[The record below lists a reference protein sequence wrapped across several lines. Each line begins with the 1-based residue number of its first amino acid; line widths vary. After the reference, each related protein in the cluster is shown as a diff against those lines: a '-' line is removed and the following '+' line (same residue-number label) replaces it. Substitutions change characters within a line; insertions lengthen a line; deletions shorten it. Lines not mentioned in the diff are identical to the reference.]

1 MSQAEW
7 NAARAKLQSGPDYV
21 MVRRSAQAG
30 QFAGDKKGGQDGIAI
45 NWFEINKLDLPAA
58 TGGKAYD
65 DTVIKKDLA
74 DLQDEVDVLQDQV
87 DAIVVP
93 DTSSLATKKELT
105 DAVKVLQDQIDAIK
119 NSGGGGDSFDPTEL
133 IADIDALAKD
143 LNDLEDAVDVDTA
156 AIAKNT
162 EDVKNN
168 STAIANNASQARVAI
183 KQNIDD
189 IAANAAAITDLENN
203 KVELAAGQSM
213 LTIWRGSTAEYDDLT
228 TDPDTLYIVTP

>member
-119 NSGGGGDSFDPTEL
+119 AGGGGGDGFDPTEL

-143 LNDLEDAVDVDTA
+143 LSDLEDAVDVDTA

-162 EDVKNN
+162 ADVKNLWTVN
-168 STAIANNASQARVAI
+168 GDRKNETT
-183 KQNIDD
+183 
-189 IAANAAAITDLENN
+189 ANAAAITDLENN

-213 LTIWRGSTAEYDDLT
+213 LTIWRGSTSEYDAIT
-228 TDPDTLYIVTP
+228 HDPNTLYIVTP

>member
-7 NAARAKLQSGPDYV
+7 NAARAKLQSSPDYI

-45 NWFEINKLDLPAA
+45 NWFEINKLDLPA
-58 TGGKAYD
+58 GGGGNAPSYD
-65 DTVIKKDLA
+65 DTEIKKDLA

-119 NSGGGGDSFDPTEL
+119 NSGGDGFDPTEL

-143 LNDLEDAVDVDTA
+143 LSDLEDLVDANTE

-162 EDVKNN
+162 TDVKNLWTVN
-168 STAIANNASQARVAI
+168 GDRKNETT
-183 KQNIDD
+183 
-189 IAANAAAITDLENN
+189 ANAAAITDLENN

-228 TDPDTLYIVTP
+228 TDPNTLYIVTP

>member
-7 NAARAKLQSGPDYV
+7 NAARAKLQSGPDYI

-45 NWFEINKLDLPAA
+45 NWFEINKLDLPA
-58 TGGKAYD
+58 GGGGNAPSYD
-65 DTVIKKDLA
+65 DTEIKKDLA

-119 NSGGGGDSFDPTEL
+119 NSGGGEMVSTQ
-133 IADIDALAKD
+133 
-143 LNDLEDAVDVDTA
+143 LN
-156 AIAKNT
+156 
-162 EDVKNN
+162 
-168 STAIANNASQARVAI
+168 
-183 KQNIDD
+183 
-189 IAANAAAITDLENN
+189 
-203 KVELAAGQSM
+203 
-213 LTIWRGSTAEYDDLT
+213 
-228 TDPDTLYIVTP
+228 

>member
-7 NAARAKLQSGPDYV
+7 NAARAKLESSPDYV

-45 NWFEINKLDLPAA
+45 NWFEINKLDLP
-58 TGGKAYD
+58 TGSGGSGPSYD

-119 NSGGGGDSFDPTEL
+119 ASGGGGDGFDPTEL

-143 LNDLEDAVDVDTA
+143 LSDLEDLVDANTE

-162 EDVKNN
+162 TDVKNLWTVN
-168 STAIANNASQARVAI
+168 GDRKNETT
-183 KQNIDD
+183 
-189 IAANAAAITDLENN
+189 ANADAITALQNN

-213 LTIWRGSTAEYDDLT
+213 LTIWRGSTSEYDDLT
-228 TDPDTLYIVTP
+228 TDPNTLYIVTP

>member
-7 NAARAKLQSGPDYV
+7 NAARAKLQSSPDYV

-65 DTVIKKDLA
+65 DTEIKKDLA
-74 DLQDEVDVLQDQV
+74 DLEGEVDDLQKQV
-87 DAIVVP
+87 DAI
-93 DTSSLATKKELT
+93 DTSDLATKKQLN

-133 IADIDALAKD
+133 IADIDSLAD
-143 LNDLEDAVDVDTA
+143 DVTA
-156 AIAKNT
+156 
-162 EDVKNN
+162 
-168 STAIANNASQARVAI
+168 
-183 KQNIDD
+183 
-189 IAANAAAITDLENN
+189 LENN

-228 TDPDTLYIVTP
+228 TDPNTLYIVTP

>member
-7 NAARAKLQSGPDYV
+7 NAARAKLQSSPDYV

-45 NWFEINKLDLPAA
+45 NWFEINKLDLPA
-58 TGGKAYD
+58 GGGGNAPSYD
-65 DTVIKKDLA
+65 DTEIKKDLA

-119 NSGGGGDSFDPTEL
+119 NSGGDGFDPTEL

-143 LNDLEDAVDVDTA
+143 LSDLENLVDANTE

-162 EDVKNN
+162 TDVKNLWTVN
-168 STAIANNASQARVAI
+168 GDRKNETT
-183 KQNIDD
+183 
-189 IAANAAAITDLENN
+189 ANAAAITDLENN

-228 TDPDTLYIVTP
+228 TDPNTLYIVTP

>member
-119 NSGGGGDSFDPTEL
+119 AGGGGGDGFDPTEL

-143 LNDLEDAVDVDTA
+143 LSDLEDAVDVDTA

-162 EDVKNN
+162 ADVKNLWTVN
-168 STAIANNASQARVAI
+168 GDRKNETT
-183 KQNIDD
+183 
-189 IAANAAAITDLENN
+189 ANAAAITDLENN

-228 TDPDTLYIVTP
+228 TDPNTLYIVTP

>member
-119 NSGGGGDSFDPTEL
+119 ASGGGGDGFDPTEL

-143 LNDLEDAVDVDTA
+143 LSDLEDLVDANTE

-162 EDVKNN
+162 TDVKNLWTVN
-168 STAIANNASQARVAI
+168 GDRKNETT
-183 KQNIDD
+183 
-189 IAANAAAITDLENN
+189 ANADAITDLENN

-228 TDPDTLYIVTP
+228 TDPNTLYIVTP

>member
-1 MSQAEW
+1 MSQSEW
-7 NAARAKLQSGPDYV
+7 NAARAKLQSSPDYV

-119 NSGGGGDSFDPTEL
+119 ASGGGGDGFDPTEL

-143 LNDLEDAVDVDTA
+143 LSDLEDAVDVDTA

-162 EDVKNN
+162 ADVKNLWTVNGDRKNETEAN
-168 STAIANNASQARVAI
+168 S
-183 KQNIDD
+183 D
-189 IAANAAAITDLENN
+189 AITDLQKN

-228 TDPDTLYIVTP
+228 TDPNTLYIVTP

>member
-7 NAARAKLQSGPDYV
+7 NAARAKLQSSPDYI

-45 NWFEINKLDLPAA
+45 NWFEINKLDLPA
-58 TGGKAYD
+58 GGGGNAPSYD
-65 DTVIKKDLA
+65 DTEIKKDLA
-74 DLQDEVDVLQDQV
+74 DLQDEVDVLQEQV

-119 NSGGGGDSFDPTEL
+119 NSGGDGFDPTEL

-143 LNDLEDAVDVDTA
+143 LSDLEDLVDANTE

-162 EDVKNN
+162 TDVKNLWTVN
-168 STAIANNASQARVAI
+168 GDRKNETT
-183 KQNIDD
+183 
-189 IAANAAAITDLENN
+189 ANAAAITDLENN

-228 TDPDTLYIVTP
+228 TDPNTLYIVTP

>member
-7 NAARAKLQSGPDYV
+7 NAARAKLQSSPDYV

-45 NWFEINKLDLPAA
+45 NWFEINKLDLPA
-58 TGGKAYD
+58 GGGGNAPSYD
-65 DTVIKKDLA
+65 DTEIKKDLA

-119 NSGGGGDSFDPTEL
+119 NSGGDGFDPTEL

-143 LNDLEDAVDVDTA
+143 LSDLEDLVA
-156 AIAKNT
+156 ANTEAIEKNT
-162 EDVKNN
+162 TDVKNLWTVN
-168 STAIANNASQARVAI
+168 GDRKNETT
-183 KQNIDD
+183 
-189 IAANAAAITDLENN
+189 ANAAAITDLENN

-228 TDPDTLYIVTP
+228 TDPNTLYIVTP

>member
-7 NAARAKLQSGPDYV
+7 NAARAKLQSSPDYV

-30 QFAGDKKGGQDGIAI
+30 QFAGDKKGGQDGIAV

-105 DAVKVLQDQIDAIK
+105 EFLESFTTQQFQDVQKFFDTMPKLKHEVEVTNPKTKKKNKIVLQGLSDFF
-119 NSGGGGDSFDPTEL
+119 G
-133 IADIDALAKD
+133 
-143 LNDLEDAVDVDTA
+143 
-156 AIAKNT
+156 
-162 EDVKNN
+162 
-168 STAIANNASQARVAI
+168 
-183 KQNIDD
+183 
-189 IAANAAAITDLENN
+189 
-203 KVELAAGQSM
+203 
-213 LTIWRGSTAEYDDLT
+213 
-228 TDPDTLYIVTP
+228 

>member
-7 NAARAKLQSGPDYV
+7 NAVRANLESSPDYV

-30 QFAGDKKGGQDGIAI
+30 QFAGDKKGGQDGIAV

-74 DLQDEVDVLQDQV
+74 DLEGEVDDLQKQV
-87 DAIVVP
+87 DAI
-93 DTSSLATKKELT
+93 DTSDLATKKQLN

-119 NSGGGGDSFDPTEL
+119 AGGGGGDGFDPTEL

-156 AIAKNT
+156 AITKNT
-162 EDVKNN
+162 AD
-168 STAIANNASQARVAI
+168 IADLAAQARAAI
-183 KQNIDD
+183 TKNIDD
-189 IAANAAAITDLENN
+189 IAANAAAIADLENN
-203 KVELAAGQSM
+203 KVELAAGQPM
-213 LTIWRGSTAEYDDLT
+213 LSIWRGSTSEYASIT
-228 TDPDTLYIVTP
+228 HDPDTLYIVTP